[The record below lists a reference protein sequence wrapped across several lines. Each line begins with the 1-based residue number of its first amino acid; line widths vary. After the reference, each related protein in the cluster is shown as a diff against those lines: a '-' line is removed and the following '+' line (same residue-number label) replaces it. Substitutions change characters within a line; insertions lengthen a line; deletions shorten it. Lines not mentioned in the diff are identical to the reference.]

1 MSNRIKNAEQ
11 IANDDAGFHREAFP
25 FYWIVNV
32 YARYTQIMEIEL
44 KKAQLDVSG
53 FRVLMV
59 THQYGKASIS
69 QISEYAMAKM
79 PTVTKIVGRLREDG
93 LVTTANSENDARVT
107 EVMLTELG
115 RQKVEEASAQ
125 ASKVFDKG
133 FKGMTANQVAKMN
146 LSLAK
151 VLDNLNDL

>member
-1 MSNRIKNAEQ
+1 MTTIKNTPDGAP
-11 IANDDAGFHREAFP
+11 DDPAFHREEFP

-32 YARYTQIMEIEL
+32 YARYTQIMEITL
-44 KKAQLDVSG
+44 KKAQLDVSR

-79 PTVTKIVGRLREDG
+79 PTVTKIVGRLRDDG
-93 LVTTANSENDARVT
+93 LVTTASSEQDARVT
-107 EVMLTELG
+107 E
-115 RQKVEEASAQ
+115 EAYAYT
-125 ASKVFDKG
+125 SKVFEKG
-133 FKGMTANQVAKMN
+133 FKGMTASQVEKMN

-151 VLDNLNDL
+151 VLDNLNEL

>member
-1 MSNRIKNAEQ
+1 MSTLQKSS
-11 IANDDAGFHREAFP
+11 DDAAFHREEFP

-32 YARYTQIMEIEL
+32 YARYTQIMEVTL

-69 QISEYAMAKM
+69 QIAEYAMAKM
-79 PTVTKIVGRLREDG
+79 PTVTKIVGRLRDEG
-93 LVTTANSENDARVT
+93 LVTTASSENDARVT
-107 EVMLTELG
+107 EVMLTDLG
-115 RQKVEEASAQ
+115 RQKVEEAWAQ

-133 FKGMTANQVAKMN
+133 FKGMSASQVAKMN
-146 LSLAK
+146 LALAK
-151 VLDNLNDL
+151 VLDNLNEL

>member
-1 MSNRIKNAEQ
+1 MTTLKNTPDGAP
-11 IANDDAGFHREAFP
+11 DDPAFHREAFP

-32 YARYTQIMEIEL
+32 YARYTQIMEITL
-44 KKAQLDVSG
+44 KKAQLDVSR

-79 PTVTKIVGRLREDG
+79 PTITKIVGRLRDDG
-93 LVTTANSENDARVT
+93 LVTTASSEQDARVT
-107 EVMLTELG
+107 EVVLTDAG
-115 RQKVEEASAQ
+115 RKKVEEAYALTE
-125 ASKVFDKG
+125 KVFEKG
-133 FKGMTANQVAKMN
+133 FKGMSASQVDKMN

-151 VLDNLNDL
+151 VLDNLNVL

>member
-1 MSNRIKNAEQ
+1 MNTQKQTPDVEPADP
-11 IANDDAGFHREAFP
+11 AFHREEFP

-32 YARYTQIMEIEL
+32 YARYTQIMEITL
-44 KKAQLDVSG
+44 KKSQLDVSR

-69 QISEYAMAKM
+69 QISEYAMVKM

-93 LVTTANSENDARVT
+93 LVTTASSEADARVT
-107 EVMLTELG
+107 EVMLTAVGLE
-115 RQKVEEASAQ
+115 KVEEANRL
-125 ASKVFDKG
+125 ASKVFEKG
-133 FKGMTANQVAKMN
+133 FKGMSAAQVEKMN
-146 LSLAK
+146 LSLGK

>member
-1 MSNRIKNAEQ
+1 MSTRQ
-11 IANDDAGFHREAFP
+11 QSSDDAAFHREEFP

-69 QISEYAMAKM
+69 QIAEYAMAKM
-79 PTVTKIVGRLREDG
+79 PTVTKIVGRLREEG
-93 LVTTANSENDARVT
+93 LVTTASSENDARVT
-107 EVMLTELG
+107 EVMLTDTG
-115 RQKVEEASAQ
+115 RQKVEEAWAQ

-133 FKGMTANQVAKMN
+133 FKGMTQAQVAKMN

-151 VLDNLNDL
+151 VLDNLNEV

>member
-1 MSNRIKNAEQ
+1 MRQGSHRSDRIAARGFAGGNGAIAVTDSQGIIALSAAFLVRKRMSNIKKTAEEQ
-11 IANDDAGFHREAFP
+11 ATDPAFHREEFP

-32 YARYTQIMEIEL
+32 YARYTQIMEITL

-79 PTVTKIVGRLREDG
+79 PTVTKIVGRLRGGWSGDH
-93 LVTTANSENDARVT
+93 
-107 EVMLTELG
+107 
-115 RQKVEEASAQ
+115 RQ
-125 ASKVFDKG
+125 
-133 FKGMTANQVAKMN
+133 
-146 LSLAK
+146 
-151 VLDNLNDL
+151 